1 MYRIEL
7 APGEVTVFRT
17 IEELATGV
25 RNGVITSRARI
36 YHGASEKWLPI
47 EFHPHYK
54 RVIET
59 PAGQPVEIP
68 PPEPAERP
76 RSERAGLK
84 DVVPTQAPAVAMAHA
99 PVATPI
105 FFEQE
110 PEPTQPACESERE
123 SEPISRGDPADA
135 EDGAILPV
143 TASPVLQLPKITYP
157 LITPAEEP
165 VSERSSQGERTR
177 RPLHLAGLALALAL
191 GGYLV
196 VSAFSPARGAATP
209 ADVAPAAATAP
220 RPVMPQPAAR
230 PEPARLPPK
239 LPPTSSIP
247 ARSAPMPPASSGFAA
262 ALDPR
267 ANVPAPAIV
276 PPRPAN
282 AGAADSGLVTAPA
295 AIDVD
300 LTAPALPGDD
310 SLDTQSRHRDSSA
323 LKRILQAVGGT
334 EAAPR
339 P

>member
-7 APGEVTVFRT
+7 APGEITVFRT

-68 PPEPAERP
+68 SPAPAERP

-84 DVVPTQAPAVAMAHA
+84 DALPTQAPALAAMAHA
-99 PVATPI
+99 PTATPI

-110 PEPTQPACESERE
+110 PEPAQPERE
-123 SEPISRGDPADA
+123 SESISGGDPAEA
-135 EDGAILPV
+135 ADGAILPV
-143 TASPVLQLPKITYP
+143 TTSPVLQLPKITYP

-165 VSERSSQGERTR
+165 VSDRSSRGKRTR
-177 RPLHLAGLALALAL
+177 RPLHLAALALALAL

-196 VSAFSPARGAATP
+196 VSAFSPARSAAAP
-209 ADVAPAAATAP
+209 AAAARAAATAP
-220 RPVMPQPAAR
+220 RPAIPQPAAR

-239 LPPTSSIP
+239 LPPTSSVP
-247 ARSAPMPPASSGFAA
+247 ARSAPLPPASSGFAA

-267 ANVPAPAIV
+267 ANVPAPAVV
-276 PPRPAN
+276 PPRYGG

-300 LTAPALPGDD
+300 LTAPVLPGSD

-334 EAAPR
+334 EAAAR

>member
-68 PPEPAERP
+68 SPAPAERP
-76 RSERAGLK
+76 RSERAVLK
-84 DVVPTQAPAVAMAHA
+84 DALPTQAPALAAMAHA
-99 PVATPI
+99 PAATPI

-110 PEPTQPACESERE
+110 PEPAQPERE
-123 SEPISRGDPADA
+123 REPISGGDPADA
-135 EDGAILPV
+135 ADGAILSV
-143 TASPVLQLPKITYP
+143 TTSPVLQLPKITYP

-165 VSERSSQGERTR
+165 VSDRSSRGKRTR

-196 VSAFSPARGAATP
+196 VSAFSPARSA
-209 ADVAPAAATAP
+209 VA
-220 RPVMPQPAAR
+220 PAAR

-239 LPPTSSIP
+239 LPPTSSVP
-247 ARSAPMPPASSGFAA
+247 ARSAPLPPASSGFAA

-267 ANVPAPAIV
+267 ANVPAPAVV
-276 PPRPAN
+276 PPRSGG
-282 AGAADSGLVTAPA
+282 AGAADSGLITAPA

-300 LTAPALPGDD
+300 LTAPVLPGSD

>member
-68 PPEPAERP
+68 PRAPAERP
-76 RSERAGLK
+76 RSERAALK
-84 DVVPTQAPAVAMAHA
+84 DVLPTQAPAVVMAHA
-99 PVATPI
+99 PAATPI
-105 FFEQE
+105 YFEQE
-110 PEPTQPACESERE
+110 PEPTQPEQEP
-123 SEPISRGDPADA
+123 EPISGGDPADA
-135 EDGAILPV
+135 AESAILPV
-143 TASPVLQLPKITYP
+143 TTSPVLQLPKITYP

-165 VSERSSQGERTR
+165 VSDRSSQGERTR
-177 RPLHLAGLALALAL
+177 RPLHLAGLGLALAL

-220 RPVMPQPAAR
+220 RPVPRPAAR

-239 LPPTSSIP
+239 LPPTSSVP
-247 ARSAPMPPASSGFAA
+247 ARSAPLPPASSGFAA

-267 ANVPAPAIV
+267 ANVPAVV
-276 PPRPAN
+276 PPQSSG
-282 AGAADSGLVTAPA
+282 AGAPDSGLVIAPA

-300 LTAPALPGDD
+300 LTAPPLPGAD
-310 SLDTQSRHRDSSA
+310 SLDAQSRHRDSSA
-323 LKRILQAVGGT
+323 IKRILRAVGGT

>member
-68 PPEPAERP
+68 PPAPSERP
-76 RSERAGLK
+76 PRGERTVVK
-84 DVVPTQAPAVAMAHA
+84 DVLPAQAPAVAAMAHA
-99 PVATPI
+99 PAAKPI

-110 PEPTQPACESERE
+110 PEPAEPENEG
-123 SEPISRGDPADA
+123 EPISDGESADA
-135 EDGAILPV
+135 ADGVLLPV
-143 TASPVLQLPKITYP
+143 TTSPVLQLPKITYP

-165 VSERSSQGERTR
+165 VSNRSGQGERTR

-196 VSAFSPARGAATP
+196 VSAFSPARRDA
-209 ADVAPAAATAP
+209 APAAATVP
-220 RPVMPQPAAR
+220 RPAMPQPAMPQPAAR

-239 LPPTSSIP
+239 LPRTSSVP
-247 ARSAPMPPASSGFAA
+247 ARPAPLPPASSGFAA

-267 ANVPAPAIV
+267 ANVSAPALV
-276 PPRPAN
+276 APRS
-282 AGAADSGLVTAPA
+282 AGAQSVDSALVTAPA

-300 LTAPALPGDD
+300 LTAPALPESD
-310 SLDTQSRHRDSSA
+310 SLDTQSRHRDSA
-323 LKRILQAVGGT
+323 TLKRILQAVSGT

>member
-68 PPEPAERP
+68 PPAPAERP
-76 RSERAGLK
+76 RSGRAGLK
-84 DVVPTQAPAVAMAHA
+84 DVLPAQAPAVEMAHA
-99 PVATPI
+99 PAAMPI

-110 PEPTQPACESERE
+110 PEPAQLERE
-123 SEPISRGDPADA
+123 SEPISGGDPADA
-135 EDGAILPV
+135 ADGAILPV
-143 TASPVLQLPKITYP
+143 TTSPVLQLPKITYP

-165 VSERSSQGERTR
+165 VSDRSSQGERTR

-196 VSAFSPARGAATP
+196 VSAFSPARRAA
-209 ADVAPAAATAP
+209 APTDATAP
-220 RPVMPQPAAR
+220 RPAMPQPSAR

-239 LPPTSSIP
+239 LPPTSSVP
-247 ARSAPMPPASSGFAA
+247 ARSAPLPPASSGFAA

-267 ANVPAPAIV
+267 ANVPAPAV
-276 PPRPAN
+276 APVRPAG

-300 LTAPALPGDD
+300 LTAPALPGAD

>member
-7 APGEVTVFRT
+7 APGEVAVFRT

-68 PPEPAERP
+68 ASAPAERP
-76 RSERAGLK
+76 RGERTGVK
-84 DVVPTQAPAVAMAHA
+84 DVLPVQAPAVAARAHA
-99 PVATPI
+99 PAATPI

-110 PEPTQPACESERE
+110 PGPAEPVSED
-123 SEPISRGDPADA
+123 EPIAGGESADA
-135 EDGAILPV
+135 ADRVLLPV

-165 VSERSSQGERTR
+165 VSNRSGQGEQTR

-196 VSAFSPARGAATP
+196 VSAFSPARRDA
-209 ADVAPAAATAP
+209 APAAATAP
-220 RPVMPQPAAR
+220 RPAR

-239 LPPTSSIP
+239 L
-247 ARSAPMPPASSGFAA
+247 PPASSGFAA

-267 ANVPAPAIV
+267 ANIPAPAV
-276 PPRPAN
+276 APPRS
-282 AGAADSGLVTAPA
+282 AGASAVDPGVVTAPTSM
-295 AIDVD
+295 DVD
-300 LTAPALPGDD
+300 LTAPALPETD
-310 SLDTQSRHRDSSA
+310 SLDAQSRHRDSA
-323 LKRILQAVGGT
+323 TLKRILQAVSGT

>member
-54 RVIET
+54 RVVET

-68 PPEPAERP
+68 SPAPAERP
-76 RSERAGLK
+76 RSERTGLK
-84 DVVPTQAPAVAMAHA
+84 GLPSQPPALAAMAHA
-99 PVATPI
+99 PAVTPS

-110 PEPTQPACESERE
+110 PEPTEPENE
-123 SEPISRGDPADA
+123 SEPISEGEPADSA
-135 EDGAILPV
+135 NGVLLPV
-143 TASPVLQLPKITYP
+143 TASPVLQLPKIIYP

-165 VSERSSQGERTR
+165 VSNRAGDGERTR

-196 VSAFSPARGAATP
+196 VSAFSPARRDTTPTAAT
-209 ADVAPAAATAP
+209 VP
-220 RPVMPQPAAR
+220 RPTMPQRSAGR
-230 PEPARLPPK
+230 EPARLPPT
-239 LPPTSSIP
+239 PPISSVVARP
-247 ARSAPMPPASSGFAA
+247 APLPPASSGFAA
-262 ALDPR
+262 ALEPR
-267 ANVPAPAIV
+267 ANVSAPAVV
-276 PPRPAN
+276 PPRPA
-282 AGAADSGLVTAPA
+282 AGGALDSGLVTAPA
-295 AIDVD
+295 SVDVD
-300 LTAPALPGDD
+300 LTAPALPDAD
-310 SLDTQSRHRDSSA
+310 SLDSQSRHRDSSA
-323 LKRILQAVGGT
+323 LKRILQAVSGT
-334 EAAPR
+334 EAAPK